1 MRVNVKGVTGC
12 ILLAELYF
20 VTAAYFAD
28 LTQATR
34 EERTRAPGASPRTM
48 VATVPGA
55 QGPAGAGQFAFR
67 GRHLGDMVEDVWAG
81 EDCNDPAVQ
90 GNSACQFVDVPITQ
104 PVELFHQLADESVSE
119 ISLRF
124 EPTSYE
130 ALIRGFTS
138 FNGRPRNITG
148 ETLKSVRGA
157 PDIPNTLRWRLKDGS
172 FFAQK
177 FDSPIDSRVATI
189 SWPSR
194 YAAMPV
200 QTRPVD
206 RGNARRSADN
216 GRR

>member
-1 MRVNVKGVTGC
+1 MRVSVKGVTWC

-34 EERTRAPGASPRTM
+34 EERTRAPGASPRAM
-48 VATVPGA
+48 GATVPGA
-55 QGPAGAGQFAFR
+55 QESVGAGRFAFR
-67 GRHLGDMVEDVWAG
+67 GQHLGGVVEDVWAG

-90 GNSACQFVDVPITQ
+90 GTSACQFVDVPITQ

-119 ISLRF
+119 KSLRF

-148 ETLKSVRGA
+148 ETLKSVSGA
-157 PDIPNTLRWRLKDGS
+157 PDIPTTTRWRLKDGS
-172 FFAQK
+172 FFAQN
-177 FDSPIDSRVATI
+177 FDSPVDSRVATI

-194 YAAMPV
+194 YGAVPV

-206 RGNARRSADN
+206 RGNARREADY